1 MYRVISGL
9 VAGILLL
16 FQGTPAAPRDLPR
29 PDHIVIVIEENKGYD
44 DIIGSSSAPYL
55 NNLVEQGAL
64 LTKFY
69 AMHHPSQANYMEFFS
84 GNDQGI
90 FNDICPKARFTKPSL
105 GGSLIRGKLTFAGF
119 AEDAPANPFVCQAG
133 LYVMRHCPWVE
144 FKDVPTSLTR
154 NMSTFPTTANGF
166 ENLPAV
172 AFVTPNLV
180 NDMHSLSASDPRVT
194 GSAAIPLEVANGD
207 KWLKAHIDAYA
218 QWAREH
224 NSLLIITWDEDS
236 APYHYPNVRSKTIRT
251 QPPANHIA
259 TIFVGSMVAAGT
271 KSETVYS
278 FYDLLRTIEDMYGLP
293 LLGGSKTA
301 RDITDIWK

>member
-1 MYRVISGL
+1 MHRVVSGL
-9 VAGILLL
+9 VAGMLLL
-16 FQGTPAAPRDLPR
+16 FQAAPAAPRELPR
-29 PDHIVIVIEENKGYD
+29 PDHIIIVIEENKGYD
-44 DIIGSSSAPYL
+44 DIIGSTNAPYL
-55 NNLVEQGAL
+55 NSLVEQGAL

-69 AMHHPSQANYMEFFS
+69 AMHHPSQPNYMEFFS

-90 FNDICPKARFTKPSL
+90 FNDVCPRAGFTTPSL

-119 AEDAPANPFVCQAG
+119 AEDVPARPFVCEAG
-133 LYVMRHCPWVE
+133 LYAMRHCPWVE

-154 NMSTFPTTANGF
+154 NMSTFPATAQDF
-166 ENLPAV
+166 EKLPAV
-172 AFVTPNLV
+172 AFVIPNLV
-180 NDMHSLSASDPRVT
+180 NDMHSLSASDPHVT

-207 KWLKAHIDAYA
+207 KWLKANIDAYA

-236 APYHYPNVRSKTIRT
+236 STYHYPNARSLSIRT
-251 QPPANHIA
+251 QAPANRIA
-259 TIFVGSMVAAGT
+259 TIFVGSMVTIGA
-271 KSETVYS
+271 KSEEIYS

>member
-1 MYRVISGL
+1 MHRVVSGL

-29 PDHIVIVIEENKGYD
+29 PDHVVIVIEENKGYD

-55 NNLVEQGAL
+55 NSLVEQGAL

-105 GGSLIRGKLTFAGF
+105 GGSLLRGKLTFAGF
-119 AEDAPANPFVCQAG
+119 AEDVPARPFVCEAG
-133 LYVMRHCPWVE
+133 LYAMRHCPWVE
-144 FKDVPTSLTR
+144 FKDVPKSLTR
-154 NMSTFPTTANGF
+154 NMSMFPTTAQGF
-166 ENLPAV
+166 EKLPAV
-172 AFVTPNLV
+172 ALVVPNLV
-180 NDMHSLSASDPRVT
+180 NDMHSLSASDPQVT
-194 GSAAIPLEVANGD
+194 GAAALPLEVANGD

-236 APYHYPNVRSKTIRT
+236 STYNYPKVRSQSILT
-251 QPPANHIA
+251 QPPANRIA
-259 TIFVGSMVAAGT
+259 TIFVGSMVAVGK
-271 KSETVYS
+271 KSEEVYS

-293 LLGGSKTA
+293 PLGGSKTA